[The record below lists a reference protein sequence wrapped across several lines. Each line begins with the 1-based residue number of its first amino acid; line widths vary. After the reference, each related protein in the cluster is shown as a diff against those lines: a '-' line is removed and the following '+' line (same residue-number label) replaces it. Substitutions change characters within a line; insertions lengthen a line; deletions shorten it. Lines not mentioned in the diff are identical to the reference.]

1 MQFELNLYD
10 QLFWLSFI
18 LWLSI
23 VYFFVKGTSDIKN
36 LKSIIFLRVF
46 ILGLIVFLFLEPKLF
61 FSKSY
66 RYDLNWNLYVDKSL
80 SMSYHT
86 NPSIGS
92 LLSGL
97 DEILIKLKNKK
108 VGVKT
113 YGFGSSLDTNWINNG
128 RLLGDGSTNIGDVFD
143 HIKSNSNKKNSGS
156 IIITDGQVNLGKEIT
171 TIQTE

>member
-1 MQFELNLYD
+1 MVIN
-10 QLFWLSFI
+10 
-18 LWLSI
+18 SI
-23 VYFFVKGTSDIKN
+23 FFCQRNKDIKN

-86 NPSIGS
+86 NPSVGS

-97 DEILIKLKNKK
+97 DEILIKLK
-108 VGVKT
+108 
-113 YGFGSSLDTNWINNG
+113 
-128 RLLGDGSTNIGDVFD
+128 
-143 HIKSNSNKKNSGS
+143 
-156 IIITDGQVNLGKEIT
+156 
-171 TIQTE
+171 